1 MHQRAIVLCN
11 GEPPSASL
19 LRRLVRQADI
29 VVAADGG
36 ANIAR
41 TCGVR
46 PDVII
51 GDLDSLT
58 PATRSWFRTSRLL
71 RVGRQDNT
79 DLEKAL
85 DFLRE
90 EGVHEVVIAGA
101 AGKRL
106 DFTLGNLSVAFLYRR
121 SMRIRFVGDD
131 WQAIPLGGRNRLH
144 APRGTTVSLIPF
156 SSCAGIT
163 LRGLAYPLT
172 AASLNRG
179 AIAVSNVVT
188 RSPFTVTL
196 RSGRLLLVILAGPG
210 RGEIVP

>member
-1 MHQRAIVLCN
+1 MGRRALVLCN
-11 GEPPSASL
+11 GEPPSVSL
-19 LRRLVRQADI
+19 LRSLVRRADM

-41 TCGVR
+41 IGGIR

-51 GDLDSLT
+51 GDLDSIT
-58 PATRSWFRTSRLL
+58 PATRRWFRTSLL
-71 RVGRQDNT
+71 VQVQRQDNT

-85 DFLRE
+85 DFLRG
-90 EGVHEVVIAGA
+90 EGVHDVVIAGA

-106 DFTLGNLSVAFLYRR
+106 DFTLGNFSVAFLYARR
-121 SMRIRFVGDD
+121 MRIRFVGDD
-131 WQAIPLGGRNRLH
+131 WQAIPLGSRNRLQV
-144 APRGTTVSLIPF
+144 ARGTTVSLIPF

-163 LRGLAYPLT
+163 LRGLAYSLT
-172 AASLNRG
+172 GASLNRG

-188 RSPFTVTL
+188 RSPFTVNV

-210 RGEIVP
+210 KGEIVL